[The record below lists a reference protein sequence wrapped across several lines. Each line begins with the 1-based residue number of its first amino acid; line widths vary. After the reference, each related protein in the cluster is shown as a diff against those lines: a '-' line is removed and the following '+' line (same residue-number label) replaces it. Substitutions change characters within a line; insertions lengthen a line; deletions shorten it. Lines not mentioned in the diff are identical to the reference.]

1 MSGNFAINSF
11 KKGITLNKQYIIER
25 MTGNLEYGAYVPN
38 NINPQK
44 LIRGFLLAVR
54 IYNYNN

>member
-54 IYNYNN
+54 IYNL

>member
-11 KKGITLNKQYIIER
+11 KKGITLNKQYIMGR
-25 MTGNLEYGAYVPN
+25 MSGNLEYGAYVPN

-44 LIRGFLLAVR
+44 LTRAFLLAVR
-54 IYNYNN
+54 KYNYIY